1 MSQILSN
8 PLRVKPFM
16 RKLSLLP
23 ALLLLV
29 SCGGGDSS
37 ITANLSGQVSAF
49 FSNSERK
56 TTHFAASR
64 FLEQASMGPSPAS
77 VAQVRAQGIDA
88 WVAAQ
93 MKMAPTT
100 IVTPASLYEYELN
113 VDIAAERRL
122 NDFWRLNLYNLLIGG
137 EDQLRIR
144 TSWVLSNF
152 LVVSTRKVLTY
163 GAIEYL
169 NTLQNNAFGQ
179 YGDLLKAITKS
190 AAMANYLDNEQN
202 RRTQLNENYGREL
215 MQLFSVGLVQLNL
228 NGTPKR
234 DANGKLLETY
244 SQKDVIEITR
254 ALTGW
259 NFADPNTKRKSS
271 NNLNYGKPMEATW
284 PDRHDTDSK
293 TFLGKTI
300 PAGQNAEQ
308 DLDSLVEILMSHP
321 NTAPFVSLRLIQGMT
336 ASDPSPAYLER
347 VATVFMQ
354 TKGNLAQVITAVL
367 TDPEARYADAPNK
380 STATFGRIKEP
391 LLIHTSGFRGMGCKV
406 AVRDEYDPTRV
417 LESYNQQPLH
427 AYSVFNFY
435 PPNHKTQGTNV
446 LAPEQKM
453 LNATEFSGRMSFFK
467 YKLRDETL
475 LSNAGCDVAAFKSA
489 AAISDENLVNLMN
502 DRYFRGALPAAI
514 SKSLVDAHK
523 NYWER
528 DKGLSLMG
536 SILDMA
542 AITPVYGVTK

>member
-1 MSQILSN
+1 
-8 PLRVKPFM
+8 
-16 RKLSLLP
+16 
-23 ALLLLV
+23 
-29 SCGGGDSS
+29 
-37 ITANLSGQVSAF
+37 
-49 FSNSERK
+49 
-56 TTHFAASR
+56 
-64 FLEQASMGPSPAS
+64 
-77 VAQVRAQGIDA
+77 
-88 WVAAQ
+88 
-93 MKMAPTT
+93 
-100 IVTPASLYEYELN
+100 
-113 VDIAAERRL
+113 
-122 NDFWRLNLYNLLIGG
+122 
-137 EDQLRIR
+137 
-144 TSWVLSNF
+144 
-152 LVVSTRKVLTY
+152 
-163 GAIEYL
+163 
-169 NTLQNNAFGQ
+169 
-179 YGDLLKAITKS
+179 
-190 AAMANYLDNEQN
+190 
-202 RRTQLNENYGREL
+202 
-215 MQLFSVGLVQLNL
+215 
-228 NGTPKR
+228 
-234 DANGKLLETY
+234 
-244 SQKDVIEITR
+244 
-254 ALTGW
+254 
-259 NFADPNTKRKSS
+259 
-271 NNLNYGKPMEATW
+271 
-284 PDRHDTDSK
+284 
-293 TFLGKTI
+293 
-300 PAGQNAEQ
+300 
-308 DLDSLVEILMSHP
+308 MSHP

-467 YKLRDETL
+467 YKLRDETF

-536 SILDMA
+536 SMLDMA